1 MPAVPL
7 KLSPKTPPNF
17 RDLIEEIQRAQLS
30 EVHVMLLL
38 GSHALRTHGT
48 ACPFAIAQT
57 LLSLVRG
64 LSTLTYRKAEGNLQ
78 QSFRA
83 ILRDHYPWAAEPEGA
98 VPAARAIDALYSL
111 YRNPLS
117 HVVTMAPTDPAG
129 ELRGALKRETIGVRR
144 QQAPGA
150 TDWTEEAL
158 IELEKSSIRP
168 SVLRPT
174 LAQEARWK
182 YLLWLTVEG
191 FYWGMRR
198 LIESL
203 TVSTARMEAAR
214 RFFGEH
220 EKPPPLIRSTQ

>member
-7 KLSPKTPPNF
+7 KLHPKTPANF
-17 RDLIEEIQRAQLS
+17 RDLVDEIQRAQLS

-48 ACPFAIAQT
+48 DCPFSIAQT

-64 LSTLTYRKAEGNLQ
+64 LSTVTYRKTEGNLQ

-83 ILRDHYPWAAEPEGA
+83 ILNDHYPWGSEPAGAIAAG
-98 VPAARAIDALYSL
+98 PAINALYSL

-117 HVVTMAPTDPAG
+117 HVVTIEPTEKAG
-129 ELRGALKRETIGVRR
+129 ELRGALRRQTIGVRR
-144 QQAPGA
+144 QQSPGA
-150 TDWTEEAL
+150 VDWTEEAL
-158 IELEKSSIRP
+158 VEVEKASTRP

-174 LAQEARWK
+174 IAQEARWRN
-182 YLLWLTVEG
+182 LVWLTVEG

-203 TVSTARMEAAR
+203 TFSTARMESAR

-220 EKPPPLIRSTQ
+220 EKPPLI

>member
-7 KLSPKTPPNF
+7 KLSPKTPANF
-17 RDLIEEIQRAQLS
+17 RDLIDEIQRAQLS

-48 ACPFAIAQT
+48 ACPLAIAQI

-64 LSTLTYRKAEGNLQ
+64 LSTVTYRKTEGNLQ
-78 QSFRA
+78 QTFRA
-83 ILRDHYPWAAEPEGA
+83 ILNEHYPWGAEPAGA
-98 VPAARAIDALYSL
+98 IAPGPAIHALYSL

-117 HVVTMAPTDPAG
+117 HVVTIAPTETAG
-129 ELRGALKRETIGVRR
+129 ELRGALRRQTIGVRR
-144 QQAPGA
+144 QQAAGA
-150 TDWTEEAL
+150 VDWTEEAL
-158 IELEKSSIRP
+158 VDLEKSSSRP

-174 LAQEARWK
+174 MAQEARWK
-182 YLLWLTVEG
+182 YLVWLTVEG

-203 TVSTARMEAAR
+203 TFSVVRMEAAR

-220 EKPPPLIRSTQ
+220 ERPPRI

>member
-7 KLSPKTPPNF
+7 KLSSKTPANF
-17 RDLIEEIQRAQLS
+17 RDLIDEIQKAQLS
-30 EVHVMLLL
+30 EVHVMILL
-38 GSHALRTHGT
+38 GSHALRMHGT
-48 ACPFAIAQT
+48 ACPFAIAQI

-64 LSTLTYRKAEGNLQ
+64 LSTVTYRKTEGNLQ

-83 ILRDHYPWAAEPEGA
+83 ILNQHYPWAAEPAGA
-98 VPAARAIDALYSL
+98 IAAAPAINALYSL

-117 HVVTMAPTDPAG
+117 HVVTIAPTEDAA
-129 ELRGALKRETIGVRR
+129 ELRGALRRQTIGVRR

-150 TDWTEEAL
+150 VDWTEEAL
-158 IELEKSSIRP
+158 VELEKASTRP

-174 LAQEARWK
+174 LAQEARWRD
-182 YLLWLTVEG
+182 LLWLSVEG

-203 TVSTARMEAAR
+203 TFSTARMEAAR

-220 EKPPPLIRSTQ
+220 ERPPLV

>member
-1 MPAVPL
+1 MPAVPV
-7 KLSPKTPPNF
+7 KLSPKTPANF
-17 RDLIEEIQRAQLS
+17 RDLIDEIQRAQLS

-38 GSHALRTHGT
+38 GSHTLRTHGT

-64 LSTLTYRKAEGNLQ
+64 LSTVTYRKTEGNLQ

-83 ILRDHYPWAAEPEGA
+83 ILNDHYPWGAEPAGA
-98 VPAARAIDALYSL
+98 IAPGPAINALYSL

-117 HVVTMAPTDPAG
+117 HVVTIAPIEDAG
-129 ELRGALKRETIGVRR
+129 ELRGALRRQTIGVRR
-144 QQAPGA
+144 QQAHGA
-150 TDWTEEAL
+150 VDWTEEAL
-158 IELEKSSIRP
+158 VDLEKALTRP

-174 LAQEARWK
+174 MAQEARWRN
-182 YLLWLTVEG
+182 LVWLTVEG

-203 TVSTARMEAAR
+203 TFSRARMEAAR
-214 RFFGEH
+214 RFFSEP
-220 EKPPPLIRSTQ
+220 EKLPRLI